1 MQDHHQLEIW
11 HRGMTYAVRI
21 YEFGME
27 LPDDERFNLRHQPR
41 KAVTSV
47 PLNIA
52 EGAACATNAE
62 FARFLGY
69 AYRSVKEV
77 MTGLELCGRL
87 FQSLNAAA
95 LAALID
101 EGDQI
106 ARMINALRLRLAPE
120 RDTWT
125 PPGDQ

>member
-1 MQDHHQLEIW
+1 MQDYHDLEIW
-11 HRGMTYAVRI
+11 QRGMSYAVDVYR
-21 YEFGME
+21 FTAH
-27 LPDDERFNLRHQPR
+27 LPDAERYNLARQLR

-52 EGAACATNAE
+52 EGSGCSTTAE

-77 MTGLELCGRL
+77 VTCLELCKRL
-87 FQSLNAAA
+87 YPSLPQEPRVET
-95 LAALID
+95 LFD

-106 ARMINALRLRLAPE
+106 ARMTYRLMQKLK
-120 RDTWT
+120 T
-125 PPGDQ
+125 DQ